1 MGAGG
6 GFWRRESWLGLGL
19 SLMLL
24 LAGGAGLF
32 QGLERRAH
40 DLGLSL
46 TGRVPLEQIAVIAI
60 DEASVAELGAW
71 AWSREAQARMTDILA
86 AAGARVIAHTQLL
99 AGAERHPGLSQLRE
113 LRPLLAELPVDASL
127 AEALQGRLQAA
138 EAALDTDARL
148 ADSFR
153 QAGRVVL
160 PFAFRLA
167 PLPGEGEPQLPSYLG
182 RQQLQ
187 QVQPDQ
193 GQLLAARGVL
203 LPLEA
208 LGDAALA
215 LGFLNLVPDGDGVP
229 LVIEHQGK
237 NYPSLALVLAARSLG
252 LGVADIRLSPGKGLN
267 LGELR
272 INTDAQ
278 ARIHPFSYRPREG
291 KPPFAVDAF
300 HEVLSGRIPASRY
313 RDRIVLIGSTA
324 AGQASPLLPDM
335 APVLILAHTLSSLL
349 QGDYAFTPAWGVW
362 VELGA
367 FLLVALYLIL
377 LLPRLASG
385 IAVLVSALLLLGL
398 LGVHFGLLLGAGIW
412 LHWMGAAL
420 LLCGGQLMLL
430 AGRFLARPLAGT
442 QGAAVQPAPAGAALA
457 SSAEAPRLRA
467 LAFQG
472 QGLLDQA
479 FEQFRLCPLDPGL
492 MENLYNLALDY
503 ERRQQLEQAEAVWRH
518 MAGHDPDY
526 RDLVQ
531 RLARV
536 RQRAGGRGGKGDSAV
551 GGSGGARPLPML
563 GRYQLEKT
571 LGKGAMGVV
580 YQGRDTRINRVVALK
595 TMALSQ
601 EFDADALAE
610 VKARFFREAE
620 SAGRLN
626 HPHIVT
632 IFDAG
637 EAEGLAYIAMEFLP
651 GGDLVPHV
659 QPERLLPLERV
670 LEIGAR
676 VAEALDYAHRNQ
688 VVHRDVKPANIMY
701 DPGSDQVKVTDFGIA
716 RITDSSR
723 TRTGMVLG
731 SPSYMSPEQLA
742 GRRIDGRSDLF
753 SLGVTLYQ
761 LSCGRLPFVG
771 ESMAQLMYKIA
782 NEAPPPIRGFN
793 GNIPPC
799 LEAIIARALQKDVSL
814 RYQRGAEMAGD
825 LRACLATLAQGSKT

>member
-1 MGAGG
+1 MRTEG

-19 SLMLL
+19 SLVLL
-24 LAGGAGLF
+24 LAGGAGLL
-32 QGLERRAH
+32 QGLERRGH
-40 DLGLSL
+40 DLELSL
-46 TGRVPLEQIAVIAI
+46 AGRVPLDRIAVIAI
-60 DEASVAELGAW
+60 DEASVAELGTW
-71 AWSREAQARMTDILA
+71 PWSREALARMTDILA
-86 AAGARVIAHTQLL
+86 GAGARVIGHTQLL
-99 AGAERHPGLSQLRE
+99 AGAERQPGLSQLRA
-113 LRPLLAELPVDASL
+113 LRQQLADLPVDASL
-127 AEALQGRLQAA
+127 AEALQGRFQAA

-148 ADSFR
+148 AASFR
-153 QAGRVVL
+153 QAGSVVL
-160 PFAFRLA
+160 PFAFQLTPGGAERK
-167 PLPGEGEPQLPSYLG
+167 LPPYLG
-182 RQQLQ
+182 SLQLQ
-187 QVQPDQ
+187 QIEPGQ
-193 GQLLAARGVL
+193 GQPLTAEAVL
-203 LPLEA
+203 LPLDA
-208 LGDAALA
+208 LGEAAQA
-215 LGFLNLVPDGDGVP
+215 LGYLNLLPDEGGSTP
-229 LVIEHQGK
+229 LVIEYQG
-237 NYPSLALVLAARSLG
+237 NYYPSLALMLAARSLG
-252 LGVADIRLSPGKGLN
+252 LGVADIRFAPGKSLS

-278 ARIHPFSYRPREG
+278 ARIHPFFYGGREG

-313 RDRIVLIGSTA
+313 RDRIVLIGSTV
-324 AGQASPLLPDM
+324 AGQATAMSPDL

-349 QGDYAFTPAWGVW
+349 QGDYAFSPDWGVW

-377 LLPRLASG
+377 LLPRLANG
-385 IAVLVSALLLLGL
+385 IAVLVSTLLLLVL
-398 LGVHFGLLLGAGIW
+398 LGAHFGLLLGVGIW
-412 LHWMGAAL
+412 LHFMGAAL
-420 LLCGGQLMLL
+420 LLPGGLLLMLV
-430 AGRFLARPLAGT
+430 GRFLAGPQARS
-442 QGAAVQPAPAGAALA
+442 QCAAVQPAQEGAVVAPPAD
-457 SSAEAPRLRA
+457 APRLRA

-503 ERRQQLEQAEAVWRH
+503 ERRQQLDKAEAVWRH
-518 MAGHDPDY
+518 MARHDPDY
-526 RDLVQ
+526 RDLMQ

-536 RQRAGGRGGKGDSAV
+536 RQRAGGLEAKGGASA
-551 GGSGGARPLPML
+551 GARPLPML

-659 QPERLLPLERV
+659 QPDRLLPLERV

-676 VAEALDYAHRNQ
+676 VAEALDYAHRKQ

-701 DPGSDQVKVTDFGIA
+701 DPGSDLVKVTDFGIA

-771 ESMAQLMYKIA
+771 ESMAQLMYRIA
-782 NEAPPPIRGFN
+782 NEVPPPARGFN

-799 LEAIIARALQKDVSL
+799 LEAVLEKALQKDVSL
-814 RYQRGAEMAGD
+814 RYQRGAEMAGE
-825 LRACLATLAQGSKT
+825 LRACLATLVQGSKT